1 MDIKQYQLNREQDL
15 QTFKSEYEDLKALYI
30 NFLTQAIYDPSKV
43 EQVLDTNKSL
53 SDLVQNF
60 IGESQNKF
68 DVETINNLT
77 EEIIQYQQE
86 FKDLQSSQQ
95 KAKVLKTIL
104 NKENTRL
111 TDIQTE
117 FTQYLWFFLAGI
129 FVLIILIFITPSV
142 SQPILTNLQPSTM

>member
-1 MDIKQYQLNREQDL
+1 MDIKQYQLNREKDL

-30 NFLTQAIYDPSKV
+30 NFLTQAIYDSSKI

-68 DVETINNLT
+68 DSETLNNLT
-77 EEIIQYQQE
+77 DEIIQYQKE
-86 FKDLQSSQQ
+86 YKDLKSSQH
-95 KAKVLKTIL
+95 KTKVLKTIL

-117 FTQYLWFFLAGI
+117 FTQYFWIFLAGTVI
-129 FVLIILIFITPSV
+129 LIILIFIAPSG
-142 SQPILTNLQPSTM
+142 SQPILPDLQPSTM

>member
-1 MDIKQYQLNREQDL
+1 MDIKQYQLNREKDL
-15 QTFKSEYEDLKALYI
+15 QTFKSEYDDLKAVYI

-68 DVETINNLT
+68 DSETLNNLT
-77 EEIIQYQQE
+77 DEIIQYQKE
-86 FKDLQSSQQ
+86 YKDLKTSQQ
-95 KAKVLKTIL
+95 KTKVLKTIL

-117 FTQYLWFFLAGI
+117 FTQYLWFFLGGCI
-129 FVLIILIFITPSV
+129 ILIILIFITPSV
-142 SQPILTNLQPSTM
+142 SQPILPDLQPSTM

>member
-15 QTFKSEYEDLKALYI
+15 QTFKTEYDDLKALYI
-30 NFLTQAIYDPSKV
+30 NFLTQAIYDSSKI
-43 EQVLDTNKSL
+43 EQVLATNKSL

-86 FKDLQSSQQ
+86 YKDLKSSQH
-95 KAKVLKTIL
+95 KTKVLKTIL

-117 FTQYLWFFLAGI
+117 FTQYLWFFLGG
-129 FVLIILIFITPSV
+129 LIILLILIFITPSG
-142 SQPILTNLQPSTM
+142 SQPILPDPQPSTT